1 TRASR
6 SPLPPRRCHHHH
18 EATGAASGAADG
30 DPGAG
35 CVGLCRLTP
44 SAQEGRNSTFQTYK
58 KEVCLPGH
66 SMDPGPWAICCE
78 CQTRFGGRLPVPRVE
93 AALPYGVPLSL
104 RPRKQSQK
112 MVQFYIPQT
121 TKMCP
126 CLCHRFGGRLPMPR
140 DQAVMPYWVPQAL
153 RSQQQ
158 MVRRQESLKGIQ
170 APPLD
175 ACSWHNCWRIC
186 GDARLLPKCQ
196 QLRAPD
202 QDELPAPAV
211 CLLRLALLT
220 LLRAISRVTVAI
232 RQFFGI

>member
-104 RPRKQSQK
+104 RPRKQHPRWMHAPGTTAGGSA
-112 MVQFYIPQT
+112 VTRACCPSASSSGPPTRTSYPLPQ
-121 TKMCP
+121 CV
-126 CLCHRFGGRLPMPR
+126 CCALP
-140 DQAVMPYWVPQAL
+140 
-153 RSQQQ
+153 S
-158 MVRRQESLKGIQ
+158 
-170 APPLD
+170 
-175 ACSWHNCWRIC
+175 
-186 GDARLLPKCQ
+186 
-196 QLRAPD
+196 
-202 QDELPAPAV
+202 
-211 CLLRLALLT
+211 
-220 LLRAISRVTVAI
+220 
-232 RQFFGI
+232 